1 MSELETLT
9 FSQPLTWS
17 QSEHC
22 LVVSAAEPLYTLSSA
37 LVGGGFGHCQHFA
50 NFHVDKDYDGHH
62 PKDDLLR
69 WLADQRL
76 PLSAVAMMTAVR
88 LHSACAFSVPLA
100 ATTNG
105 VLALVTAG
113 VGNAVDI
120 SVSSD
125 ADPRLMLRST
135 PRVGTINTF
144 LFLDAHLTDG
154 ALVNA
159 SLSATEAKVQALRE
173 MGVNDPFSETPATG
187 TSTDSL
193 SIAATQRGDPTPYA
207 GSGTAIGRAIGQA
220 VYQATLGSLTK
231 SQQASPCWG

>member
-1 MSELETLT
+1 MSEQQTLS

-37 LVGGGFGHCQHFA
+37 LVGGGFGYRQHFA
-50 NFHVDKDYDGHH
+50 NFHVDKDYDGHY
-62 PKDDLLR
+62 PEDDLIR
-69 WLADQRL
+69 WLDNQRL
-76 PLSAVAMMTAVR
+76 PLCAVAMMTAVR
-88 LHSACAFSVPLA
+88 LRNACVASVPLVNTA
-100 ATTNG
+100 NG

-125 ADPRLMLRST
+125 SDPRLVLRSISK
-135 PRVGTINTF
+135 VGTINTF

-159 SLSATEAKVQALRE
+159 SLSATEAKVQALRKV
-173 MGVNDPFSETPATG
+173 GVKDPFSDTPATG

-193 SIAATQRGDPTPYA
+193 SIAATQRGCQTSYA
-207 GSGTAIGRAIGQA
+207 GSGTALGRAIGQA
-220 VYQATLGSLTK
+220 VYRATLDSLSK
-231 SQQASPCWG
+231 SQQVSPC